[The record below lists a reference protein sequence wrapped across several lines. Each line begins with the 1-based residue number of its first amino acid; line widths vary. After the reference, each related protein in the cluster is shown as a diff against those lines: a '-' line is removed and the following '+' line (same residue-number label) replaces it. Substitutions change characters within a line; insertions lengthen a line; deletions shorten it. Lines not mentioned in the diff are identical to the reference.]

1 MHSEFNIK
9 EAFLVTNDY
18 NIENVNK
25 KSFDNYTYLDSE
37 SKHSM
42 SKVNVFF
49 GCNGSGKTALAQYFY
64 EKSPETTKIFNSS
77 YVRNNILKQQGVQG
91 SSIIIGNENIN
102 LQREID
108 SLKNDLDKITNEG
121 TQLKEEKEIL
131 SSEIENQ
138 MREIIISQKDN
149 FLTRIKQKPNAKENP
164 QNAFN
169 LWKKDS
175 QLNIQSSAKSINEL
189 DKEIGLLTSQLNAPL
204 QNFLSLKDSF
214 VENIQKYLHKKV
226 IRPQG
231 KINHELIDWL
241 KKGIYLHNLTENS
254 KEMKC
259 LFCGENFNGHSTLK
273 LLQRK
278 IDNNYSLLTEKLQS
292 FENILNKSNQ
302 QLINYNNIMGK
313 ENTGKIASILQPFFD
328 AIQQKKNGPEKEILI
343 SNNSQK
349 ALFDKINNI
358 SQTVKSNQFRL
369 QKLQEE
375 RANKEKIARK
385 RTGELIVKN
394 KIINDNLDSLKEKES
409 TIKTKRNDYEV
420 TRNKLVKLEDQSK
433 DYTGFMQLIN
443 KQLYLAGAD
452 YSLKVNNS
460 TNGVFNV
467 VVNDSSL
474 NIDNKQLSEGEIRL
488 IAFLKFYYELFLR
501 IGNNNTQLKQDI
513 DTIIFD
519 DPITSIDANNRIFIL
534 DLINRLI
541 DNYVDKSDIGILI
554 FTHSDYDFHNFAY
567 FYKDARR
574 FIIKKDEHEH
584 SEVKFLTKDAFLN
597 FSNTY
602 KSSFEDIVEFAT
614 KSRNKLSVFN
624 NYLKYGN
631 QARYVLETHARSN
644 YEIHYATESGI
655 GQLAIYY
662 NITASEE
669 NAVKTM
675 LNTINSLS
683 HGTSYMQ
690 GISNEPFAP
699 EIQKAIRILILLIYR
714 KDKQHV
720 KCMSGDYWGTLKNA
734 IHTWHYLDTS
744 K

>member
-1 MHSEFNIK
+1 M
-9 EAFLVTNDY
+9 
-18 NIENVNK
+18 
-25 KSFDNYTYLDSE
+25 
-37 SKHSM
+37 
-42 SKVNVFF
+42 
-49 GCNGSGKTALAQYFY
+49 YFY
-64 EKSPETTKIFNSS
+64 F
-77 YVRNNILKQQGVQG
+77 
-91 SSIIIGNENIN
+91 
-102 LQREID
+102 
-108 SLKNDLDKITNEG
+108 
-121 TQLKEEKEIL
+121 
-131 SSEIENQ
+131 
-138 MREIIISQKDN
+138 
-149 FLTRIKQKPNAKENP
+149 A
-164 QNAFN
+164 
-169 LWKKDS
+169 
-175 QLNIQSSAKSINEL
+175 
-189 DKEIGLLTSQLNAPL
+189 
-204 QNFLSLKDSF
+204 
-214 VENIQKYLHKKV
+214 
-226 IRPQG
+226 
-231 KINHELIDWL
+231 
-241 KKGIYLHNLTENS
+241 IYN
-254 KEMKC
+254 
-259 LFCGENFNGHSTLK
+259 
-273 LLQRK
+273 
-278 IDNNYSLLTEKLQS
+278 
-292 FENILNKSNQ
+292 
-302 QLINYNNIMGK
+302 
-313 ENTGKIASILQPFFD
+313 
-328 AIQQKKNGPEKEILI
+328 
-343 SNNSQK
+343 
-349 ALFDKINNI
+349 
-358 SQTVKSNQFRL
+358 
-369 QKLQEE
+369 
-375 RANKEKIARK
+375 
-385 RTGELIVKN
+385 
-394 KIINDNLDSLKEKES
+394 
-409 TIKTKRNDYEV
+409 
-420 TRNKLVKLEDQSK
+420 
-433 DYTGFMQLIN
+433 
-443 KQLYLAGAD
+443 
-452 YSLKVNNS
+452 
-460 TNGVFNV
+460 
-467 VVNDSSL
+467 
-474 NIDNKQLSEGEIRL
+474 
-488 IAFLKFYYELFLR
+488 
-501 IGNNNTQLKQDI
+501 I